1 VLPVIELS
9 ARAPADQC
17 RDCRRRIGLVAA
29 FNKQS
34 KLVLS
39 ASKALECSKPVL
51 APVKLDLAGQVPS
64 LGGSPSEIR
73 VR

>member
-1 VLPVIELS
+1 
-9 ARAPADQC
+9 
-17 RDCRRRIGLVAA
+17 VAA